1 MDEPS
6 PPSPFIGIL
15 RCLRVKGL
23 EAPPPPPSLSLT
35 RRSLALSF
43 RLRRGRVKKRITTLV
58 FLARCPWHSVFECRP
73 IPPIRPTTSIYD
85 NNRLTHLAFPPSFPP
100 TEATNDALA
109 RSLAIRCSL
118 MRARSE
124 DASPPRRQKGFSL
137 PFRGFLMSSSLSFRF
152 GRAPGPKFS
161 DGS

>member
-1 MDEPS
+1 M
-6 PPSPFIGIL
+6 
-15 RCLRVKGL
+15 
-23 EAPPPPPSLSLT
+23 
-35 RRSLALSF
+35 
-43 RLRRGRVKKRITTLV
+43 

-118 MRARSE
+118 MHARSE

-137 PFRGFLMSSSLSFRF
+137 PFRGFLMSFSLSFRF
-152 GRAPGPKFS
+152 GRATGLPGRS
-161 DGS
+161 SQAVLRTVLRCLDGAWVGHHFIASPLLRY